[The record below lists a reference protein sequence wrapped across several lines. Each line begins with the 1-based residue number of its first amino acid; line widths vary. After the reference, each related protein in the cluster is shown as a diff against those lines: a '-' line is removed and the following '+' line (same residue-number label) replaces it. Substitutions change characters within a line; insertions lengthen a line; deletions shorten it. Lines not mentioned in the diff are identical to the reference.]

1 MFFQFSELFS
11 KIVAIFSTFLYTII
25 KTVGGVNVVNP
36 VESFIFRFKEAMEL
50 QGIKQS
56 ELVKITGIGKSAI
69 SHYATGKYEPKQKAL
84 YLLAEALNVNEAWL
98 MGYDVPMERTKVE
111 YSADGKPADATLT
124 DKDKKDIAKTLDGI
138 MQDLENVDG
147 LMFDGDPMSD
157 EAIESLRSAML
168 MGLELVKLKNKK
180 KYGRKTNKEPNK

>member
-1 MFFQFSELFS
+1 MD
-11 KIVAIFSTFLYTII
+11 
-25 KTVGGVNVVNP
+25 
-36 VESFIFRFKEAMEL
+36 
-50 QGIKQS
+50 
-56 ELVKITGIGKSAI
+56 LVKIGSRMRAARKDKDMTLREIADTLGVAVSTIQRYESGAFDNVKLPMIEAI
-69 SHYATGKYEPKQKAL
+69 AKCL
-84 YLLAEALNVNEAWL
+84 DVNPAWL
-98 MGYDVPMERTKVE
+98 VYKSDERRAPGTNIMGWDS
-111 YSADGKPADATLT
+111 SADGKPAEATLT

-180 KYGRKTNKEPNK
+180 KYGRKTKKEPNK